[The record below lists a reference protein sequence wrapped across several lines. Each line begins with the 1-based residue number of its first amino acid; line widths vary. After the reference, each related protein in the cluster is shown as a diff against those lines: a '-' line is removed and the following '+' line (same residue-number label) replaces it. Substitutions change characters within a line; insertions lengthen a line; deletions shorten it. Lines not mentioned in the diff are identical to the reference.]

1 MDYHIQYT
9 MGTINNQKL
18 ILIVDDENDFI
29 NLYQMA
35 LVQAGFTV
43 VTASNGAEAIEVTKE
58 KHPSLI
64 LMDVKMP
71 VMDGIKAVLNLRR
84 DPDTANTKIVFI
96 TAFDDPTIGMD
107 IKIAETIGEI
117 EVIKKGISLHELVSK
132 VKQHL
137 AS

>member
-107 IKIAETIGEI
+107 IKIAETIGDI

>member
-1 MDYHIQYT
+1 